1 MSCPDTKT
9 LCNPCATGNP
19 CPGHFNPSYLS
30 PGANFAKT
38 NIGLGTKGPLK
49 ALGRIGWIT
58 VPTAWAL
65 SYHRNQSIWWAFLSG
80 LIATPYLIFRG
91 VEYGLD
97 KGEKK

>member
-9 LCNPCATGNP
+9 RCNPCATGNP

-30 PGANFAKT
+30 PGTQSFAQP
-38 NIGLGTKGPLK
+38 NIGGRGPLK
-49 ALGRIGWIT
+49 ALGAIGWIT

-65 SYHRNQSIWWAFLSG
+65 SYQRNQSIWWAFLSG